1 MFGYWRTT
9 DFTVERTRAKRLP
22 LGCPVARSAD
32 EFVKAGVDYALVGA
46 NGVFSDVDAFGWHD
60 LVKKQLGKNMEL
72 DREEDEILL

>member
-1 MFGYWRTT
+1 M
-9 DFTVERTRAKRLP
+9 D
-22 LGCPVARSAD
+22 C
-32 EFVKAGVDYALVGA
+32 ALVGA